1 MTTSALTSVSSKTVT
16 LVFVV
21 LSGALIVAFS
31 GHVQASSLHAS
42 AHDVRH
48 ANGFPCH

>member
-1 MTTSALTSVSSKTVT
+1 MTTTTLTSTSSRAIA
-16 LVFVV
+16 LAFVM
-21 LSGALIVAFS
+21 LTGAVIVAFS
-31 GHVQASSLHAS
+31 GSVQASSLHAA